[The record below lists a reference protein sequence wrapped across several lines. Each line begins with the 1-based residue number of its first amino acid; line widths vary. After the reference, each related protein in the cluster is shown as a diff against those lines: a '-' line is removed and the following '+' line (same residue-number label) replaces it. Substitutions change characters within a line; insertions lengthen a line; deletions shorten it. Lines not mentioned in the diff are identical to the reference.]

1 MVRKGDIP
9 IYSPQWR
16 GHLMGRVAVRVTA
29 RKSKSDLPMATVERK
44 RSQKTSTESDKRQV
58 VLRSLRHPGKRVWR
72 LNSTS
77 SREEP
82 YHNVPPPHKPN
93 VSLRHSK
100 PRAKPKLKAQ
110 SQTQTQN
117 PEPKPAQTGPE
128 LGISRRRTPAR
139 VNTRRRR
146 QLPEST
152 PKLTLAPVSHS
163 PTRQLLHDQSTSS
176 RGAAP
181 PESPALAGP
190 SGMALSAGLQ
200 EFDCHAPGLQCP
212 GAQRRR
218 LRPRQTGHLKR
229 CCRFQRKRGQK
240 RVKEVEVEE
249 EENWLASDDTYCSRE
264 PCVVQ

>member
-1 MVRKGDIP
+1 M
-9 IYSPQWR
+9 YSPQWR
-16 GHLMGRVAVRVTA
+16 SHLMGREQAMPQPTSQAVRVTA
-29 RKSKSDLPMATVERK
+29 MKFKPDLPQATVERK
-44 RSQKTSTESDKRQV
+44 RSQKTSTESAKRDMV
-58 VLRSLRHPGKRVWR
+58 FRSLRQPWTLR
-72 LNSTS
+72 L
-77 SREEP
+77 R
-82 YHNVPPPHKPN
+82 
-93 VSLRHSK
+93 L
-100 PRAKPKLKAQ
+100 
-110 SQTQTQN
+110 TQ
-117 PEPKPAQTGPE
+117 AGPE
-128 LGISRRRTPAR
+128 LDISRRRTPTK
-139 VNTRRRR
+139 VNIRRRR

-240 RVKEVEVEE
+240 RVKEVEVVE
-249 EENWLASDDTYCSRE
+249 EENWLASDGTYCSRE